1 MQFAAKMSIVISPWV
16 ASSELLPY
24 HSKVPLTRRNIP
36 LLRILRVDF
45 HRTHELR
52 IHFMKNTSDDFWF
65 SIRDVE
71 DLDSP
76 SLVVYPARVLQNIR
90 TALQMVRDPGALRP
104 HVKTHKSA
112 EVTGLLIG
120 EGISKF
126 KCATIAEA
134 EMLARAGAQD
144 VFLAYQP
151 VGPKIVRLRDLQ
163 QNYPATLFSSMVD
176 TEDAARAVAKV
187 FMNTARP
194 MRVFI
199 DVNVGMNRTGIMP
212 GDAGIRLYKVC
223 TSLSGIQP
231 VGLHAYDGHIN
242 DADPLVRSE
251 RSTKAFAPVRMMQR
265 DLIQSGIPTPI
276 LVAGGSPTFPVH
288 ALQSDVECSPG
299 TFVYWDRTDLEGFPD
314 IPFIPAA
321 LVISRV
327 ISRPTPDTLCLDL
340 GHKSIAAEK
349 DILHR
354 VHFLNAPDAEAVAQS
369 EEHLVVRVNDPGSHA
384 IGDVWYGLP
393 YHICPT
399 CALYE
404 RAATVEDHRL
414 GGEWRTVARDR
425 KIGA

>member
-1 MQFAAKMSIVISPWV
+1 
-16 ASSELLPY
+16 
-24 HSKVPLTRRNIP
+24 
-36 LLRILRVDF
+36 
-45 HRTHELR
+45 
-52 IHFMKNTSDDFWF
+52 MKNTSDEYWF

-76 SLVVYPARVLQNIR
+76 SLVVYPERVLQNIR

-104 HVKTHKSA
+104 HVKTHKST
-112 EVTGLLIG
+112 EVTRLLIG

-151 VGPKIVRLRDLQ
+151 VGPKIFRLRDLQ
-163 QNYPATLFSSMVD
+163 EKYPATLFSSMVD
-176 TEDAARAVAKV
+176 SEDAARAIAQV
-187 FMNTARP
+187 FMSAARP

-199 DVNVGMNRTGIMP
+199 DVNVGMNRTGIPP
-212 GDAGIRLYKVC
+212 GNAAIRLYRAC
-223 TSLSGIQP
+223 IPLSGITP
-231 VGLHAYDGHIN
+231 VGFHAYDGHIN
-242 DADPLVRSE
+242 DADPRVRSKRCTE
-251 RSTKAFAPVRMMQR
+251 AFAPVRMMHG
-265 DLIQSGIPTPI
+265 DLLQSGIPSPI

-288 ALQSDVECSPG
+288 ALQPDVECSPG

-321 LVISRV
+321 LVVTRV

-354 VHFLNAPDAEAVAQS
+354 VHFLNVRDAEAVSQS
-369 EEHLVVRVNDPGSHA
+369 EEHLVVSVGDPGTHA

-404 RAATVEDHRL
+404 RATTVQNHRL
-414 GGEWRTVARDR
+414 GGEWRMIARDR
-425 KIGA
+425 KIGT